1 MRLEVIPIRHRYI
14 YSKMLKGKPLMRD
27 RQLSRHVPVTDWYR
41 DDTLYR
47 MLTFYPVL
55 YIKPDN
61 GSSGNGVIRV
71 RRLNGYECQ
80 VSYRN
85 STHKCMIH
93 RLAAEVRKRMLPR
106 KKYIIQ
112 QGISLATCRNR
123 PFDLRIVLLKPA
135 NRWILTWMSA
145 KIARRPDAVVTNVAK
160 GARDAL
166 LMPTLRS
173 IDQRLN
179 AAQLRKELE
188 SLSYKIAYKL
198 GSVFPFRQIGLDM
211 AIDKKGK
218 IWYIEANTNP
228 SFHGLEK
235 LDPVQY
241 RRHMRIKRQMR
252 ARKLI

>member
-27 RQLSRHVPVTDWYR
+27 RHLSRHMPVTEWYR
-41 DDTLYR
+41 EDTLYR
-47 MLTFYPVL
+47 MLNFFPVL

-61 GSSGNGVIRV
+61 GSSGNGIIRV

-93 RLAAEVRKRMLPR
+93 RLASEVRKRMLPR

-112 QGISLATCRNR
+112 QGLSLATCRNR
-123 PFDLRIVLLKPA
+123 PFDLRVVLLRPA

-173 IDQRLN
+173 ADQRLD
-179 AAQLRKELE
+179 AARLRKEIE
-188 SLSYKIAYKL
+188 SLSYRIVYKL
-198 GSVFPFRQIGLDM
+198 GSYFPFRQIGLDL

-228 SFHGLEK
+228 NFHGLEK